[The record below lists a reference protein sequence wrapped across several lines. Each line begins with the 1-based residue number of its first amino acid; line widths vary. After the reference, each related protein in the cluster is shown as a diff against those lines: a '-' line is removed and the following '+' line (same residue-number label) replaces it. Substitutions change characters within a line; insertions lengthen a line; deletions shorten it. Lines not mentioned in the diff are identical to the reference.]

1 MRKHSNLIVI
11 ISSLLIVMG
20 VVLGSILTDYS
31 SQISTVVTT
40 VTAIIGAVALWIQF
54 KKDREINQSSF
65 IIEFYKSFYENESNI
80 KVLNI
85 LDKKY
90 SKLDHENLKNPA
102 LYADILNYASW
113 IRTLCNLIDRGV
125 VTFDTIDEIFSYKFF
140 VFLNNKDIQE
150 LELIPCSEL
159 YKLIYRTHRKWS
171 TWREKNGLKVLMAD
185 ENLASAPNYNE
196 LSK

>member
-1 MRKHSNLIVI
+1 MKKHGDLIVI

-20 VVLGSILTDYS
+20 VVLGSVLTEFS

-65 IIEFYKSFYENESNI
+65 IIEFFKAFYENESNKRI
-80 KVLNI
+80 LDI

-90 SKLDHENLKNPA
+90 SNLPYQSLLTPD
-102 LYADILNYASW
+102 LYSDILNYSAW
-113 IRTLCNLIDRGV
+113 VRTLCNLIDRGV
-125 VTFDTIDEIFSYKFF
+125 IAFNTIDEIFSYKFF
-140 VFLNNKDIQE
+140 AFLNNSEIQQ
-150 LELIPCSEL
+150 LELVPCGEL
-159 YKLIYRTHRKWS
+159 YKLIYRTHRRWS
-171 TWREKNGLKVLMAD
+171 EWRAKNSLTLLCPNED
-185 ENLASAPNYNE
+185 LAKTPNYQI

>member
-1 MRKHSNLIVI
+1 MKKHSNIIVI
-11 ISSLLIVMG
+11 ISSLLIVLG
-20 VVLGSILTDYS
+20 VIFGSIFSNYS
-31 SQISTVVTT
+31 GEISTVVTT

-65 IIEFYKSFYENESNI
+65 IIEFYKSFYENESNVKI
-80 KVLNI
+80 LNI

-90 SKLDHENLKNPA
+90 SKLDHKNLKDPT

-113 IRTLCNLIDRGV
+113 IRTLCNLIDRNV

-150 LELIPCSEL
+150 LELVPCSEL

-171 TWREKNGLKVLMAD
+171 AWREKNGLNVLMPE
-185 ENLASAPNYNE
+185 ENLANVPNYTE

>member
-1 MRKHSNLIVI
+1 MRKHSNLIVV

-65 IIEFYKSFYENESNI
+65 IIEFYKSFYENQSNL
-80 KVLNI
+80 KVLDI
-85 LDKKY
+85 LDRKY
-90 SKLDHENLKNPA
+90 SKLDHRDLKDPA

-113 IRTLCNLIDRGV
+113 IRTLCNLIDRSV

-159 YKLIYRTHRKWS
+159 YKLIYRTHRKW
-171 TWREKNGLKVLMAD
+171 TDWRIKNGLKVLMPEED
-185 ENLASAPNYNE
+185 LALVPNYQE